1 MSDLRQPAV
10 DLSAELAGDSLELR
24 VLSGLSRVLITQR
37 DVTELLEEV
46 LHVLQGNL
54 GFVHGALS
62 LLRGDELVIE
72 ASYGLSEG
80 EKARGTYGLGEGIT
94 GQVGKTGIPA
104 VIQDTSK
111 NADFLNRTGVRQ
123 EGEAESFLCVPINHS
138 GAVIG
143 TLSVDFPV
151 QSQNTLAK
159 LKNLLVVVVNILADA
174 VESVRSHVEERL
186 RLERENDRMR
196 LELGEQSGFASI
208 VGHSSAMRAVYLEV
222 AQVARSNATVLLRG
236 ESGTGK
242 ELIAQ
247 AIHYAS
253 DRKQGPFV
261 AVNCAALPE
270 GLIESELFGHEKGA
284 FTGAHK
290 QRIGRFE
297 MASAGTLFLDE
308 IGDISLPT
316 QVKLLRV
323 LQERVFERVG
333 SQEPI
338 QTNARIIAATSR
350 DLEAKMKEGAFREDL
365 YFRLNVFPIHV
376 PSLRTRKADI
386 ISLADYFLSKYNKA
400 YNKNVV
406 RLSTPAID
414 MLMSYHWP
422 GNVRELENMIER
434 AVLVSTSGVIN
445 SFDLPASLQTAANTG
460 TSLETSSG
468 ETRGAGIEVLTASFE
483 KELISAALK
492 RTQGNVAAAAREL
505 DTTVRKLHYRIRQLH
520 ITPSQYR

>member
-1 MSDLRQPAV
+1 MSSLPPV
-10 DLSAELAGDSLELR
+10 DLAAELAGDSLELR
-24 VLSGLSRVLITQR
+24 VLSSLSKVLVTQR
-37 DVTELLEEV
+37 DVPELLEEV
-46 LHVLQGNL
+46 MGVLQSRL
-54 GFVHGALS
+54 GFVRGALS
-62 LLRGDELVIE
+62 LLRGSEFVID

-80 EKARGTYGLGEGIT
+80 EKARGTYRLGEGIT
-94 GQVGKTGIPA
+94 GQVGQTGVPA
-104 VIQDTSK
+104 VIPDTSR
-111 NADFLNRTGVRQ
+111 DSHFLNRTQARHK
-123 EGEAESFLCVPINHS
+123 GEAESFLCVPVTRS

-143 TLSVDFPV
+143 TLSLDVAL
-151 QSQNTLAK
+151 QSDETLSK
-159 LKNLLVVVVNILADA
+159 LKNLMVVVANILADA
-174 VESVRSHVEERL
+174 VESVRTDVAERQ

-196 LELGEQSGFASI
+196 LELGEQSSFASI
-208 VGHSSAMRAVYLEV
+208 IGHSSAMRSIYLEIT
-222 AQVARSNATVLLRG
+222 QVARSNATVLLRG

-253 DRKQGPFV
+253 DRKEGPFV

-308 IGDISLPT
+308 IGDISLQT

-338 QTNARIIAATSR
+338 STNARIIAATSR
-350 DLEAKMKEGAFREDL
+350 DLEEKMREGKFREDL

-376 PSLRTRKADI
+376 PALRARKSDI
-386 ISLADYFLSKYNKA
+386 ISLADYFLTKYNKA
-400 YNKNVV
+400 YNKRVM

-460 TSLETSSG
+460 TEPSLATANGEKAASLET
-468 ETRGAGIEVLTASFE
+468 LTASFE
-483 KELISAALK
+483 TELISAALK
-492 RTQGNVAAAAREL
+492 RTRGNVAAAAREL

-520 ITPSQYR
+520 IEPNQYK